1 MRPLTPAMTRREPPL
16 RAPVPAAA
24 PLRDPAPSRTRYRM
38 QRLWLTPAFRSL
50 TRIGVPVFVV
60 VLGLG
65 LWLGDE
71 GRRADLAGKYQD
83 LKVALQNRPEFM
95 VGLMKIE
102 GANPELDSAIRA
114 MLPVRLPASS
124 FTIDL
129 DEFRSTIRK
138 LDAVADVK
146 LVIRSGGVLEA
157 SVTERV
163 PAILWRT
170 PQGVEMLDEGGH
182 RVATLI
188 DRAARPD
195 LPLIAGSGADRAVP
209 EALEVL
215 AAAAPILKRARGLVR
230 VGERRWDLVLDRE
243 QRIMLPEQDPVRAV
257 DRVLALDAAEDIL
270 ARDFTHLDMRNEHR
284 PTIRLS
290 AGALDEFRR
299 ITGQVTKVKAGP

>member
-1 MRPLTPAMTRREPPL
+1 
-16 RAPVPAAA
+16 
-24 PLRDPAPSRTRYRM
+24 
-38 QRLWLTPAFRSL
+38 
-50 TRIGVPVFVV
+50 
-60 VLGLG
+60 
-65 LWLGDE
+65 
-71 GRRADLAGKYQD
+71 
-83 LKVALQNRPEFM
+83 
-95 VGLMKIE
+95 
-102 GANPELDSAIRA
+102 
-114 MLPVRLPASS
+114 
-124 FTIDL
+124 
-129 DEFRSTIRK
+129 
-138 LDAVADVK
+138 
-146 LVIRSGGVLEA
+146 
-157 SVTERV
+157 
-163 PAILWRT
+163 
-170 PQGVEMLDEGGH
+170 MLDEGGH

-230 VGERRWDLVLDRE
+230 VGERRWDLVLDRD